1 MNLKEAFR
9 YQKFLDTLMMEASN
23 SIQNMA
29 HSTKVV
35 ERHLRSAANPEAL
48 DSVEEPA
55 AEDFVKNDDA
65 MLSISRLIFEKQK
78 LSNAIAKAKA
88 SAGFDIDAAIET
100 NKYRQSAANA
110 IRNML
115 LLAKPGTR
123 KTKGTDY
130 KFDVNGT
137 QVPYKYDIEVVS
149 TDAFN
154 RDHAKQMLKR
164 LMTVSDATSSA
175 IDGVVVNTIVE
186 YDPPFDVNSNFE
198 DAVAVLLEER
208 DKTE

>member
-9 YQKFLDTLMMEASN
+9 YQKFLDTLMMEASS

-35 ERHLRSAANPEAL
+35 ERHLRSSANPEAL

-65 MLSISRLIFEKQK
+65 MLFISRLIFEKQK

-115 LLAKPGTR
+115 RAKPSTR

-130 KFDVNGT
+130 KFDVNGA
-137 QVPYKYDIEVVS
+137 QVPYRYDIEVVS

-164 LMTVSDATSSA
+164 LMTVSDAMSSA